1 MKGSLTFS
9 EAFNRPEPAYE
20 KPELGSRRAGPALKC
35 LGLEPASKGS
45 LGSLGQP
52 VSSRRD
58 GDGFIEQRGV
68 CSSARS

>member
-1 MKGSLTFS
+1 MRNLSL
-9 EAFNRPEPAYE
+9 A
-20 KPELGSRRAGPALKC
+20 LGGLVLPQKC